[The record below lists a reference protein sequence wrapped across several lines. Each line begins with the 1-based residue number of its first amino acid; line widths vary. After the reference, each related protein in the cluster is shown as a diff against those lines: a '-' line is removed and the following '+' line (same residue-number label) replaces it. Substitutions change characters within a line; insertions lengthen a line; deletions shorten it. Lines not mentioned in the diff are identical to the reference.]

1 MLDTEDYGKDLA
13 TVQNL
18 VKKHQLLD
26 ADINAHEER
35 IGDLNQQADVFI
47 DSGVLDTESIEEKKR
62 SINERYERCAIII
75 LYCPWQAVSA
85 ASFSPILNI
94 LLHSICYISRL
105 IHKS

>member
-35 IGDLNQQADVFI
+35 IGDLNEQADVFI
-47 DSGVLDTESIEEKKR
+47 NSGVLDTETISEKKR
-62 SINERYERCAIII
+62 SINERYERCVGRGHH
-75 LYCPWQAVSA
+75 LRQ
-85 ASFSPILNI
+85 
-94 LLHSICYISRL
+94 
-105 IHKS
+105 